1 MTGSGTP
8 PASPPPTPPSGD
20 GGQTGPSGHDP
31 APARRDQHRPP
42 TPSLL
47 DDLVDGV
54 VPEAADPDRRRR
66 NRKVLI
72 RLSWT
77 VLAALVALVATKGAD
92 WLTSEH
98 DARVTSEA
106 DDKADHAGPAFSA
119 SVRLNTQ
126 YPEARIFDAPFSP
139 QDKKI
144 LLAMQPKGDPLT
156 PFYAAHHARAVSFTD
171 VHHPAMKVASPGYSE
186 EWLMDLLSDRKASL
200 VITDLRIKGLTC
212 APAKAATVI
221 SVRGQAGGSYEG
233 MLFDLARSPSTPLI
247 TGDEEQHYGEPF
259 FKYKKIDLGNGAAP
273 EGLRVQVTSGTQDCS
288 WKAFETRYVD
298 ANGEHTQDITN
309 NGKDFTV
316 HGLSAHP
323 QQAFEVRSYGPFVHE
338 CKILGGGRLGC

>member
-200 VITDLRIKGLTC
+200 VITDLRIKGLSCT
-212 APAKAATVI
+212 PAKAATVI

-259 FKYKKIDLGNGAAP
+259 FKYKKIDLG
-273 EGLRVQVTSGTQDCS
+273 
-288 WKAFETRYVD
+288 
-298 ANGEHTQDITN
+298 
-309 NGKDFTV
+309 
-316 HGLSAHP
+316 
-323 QQAFEVRSYGPFVHE
+323 
-338 CKILGGGRLGC
+338 